1 VLACFALK
9 KKNKMSDL
17 IFPEECYAIQ
27 GAVFAV
33 YKEIGCGFLEA
44 VYQECLER
52 ELTFRHIPF
61 ESHKLLRL
69 YYKGELIEK
78 TYQADFLCYEKIIVE
93 IKAVETIAPIHQAQ
107 LLNYLKMSK
116 LTLGL
121 LVNFGAFPKAKVVRV
136 ANTQEFQRETR

>member
-1 VLACFALK
+1 
-9 KKNKMSDL
+9 MSDL
-17 IFPEECYAIQ
+17 VFPEESYAIC
-27 GAVFAV
+27 GAVFDV
-33 YKEIGCGFLEA
+33 HREIGCGFLEA

-52 ELTFRHIPF
+52 ELISRRIPF
-61 ESHKLLRL
+61 EAPKLLRL

-78 TYQADFLCYEKIIVE
+78 TYLADFLCYGKIIIE

-121 LVNFGAFPKAKVVRV
+121 LINFGAFSKAKVVRV
-136 ANTQEFQRETR
+136 VNTF

>member
-1 VLACFALK
+1 
-9 KKNKMSDL
+9 MSDL
-17 IFPEECYAIQ
+17 IFPEESYAIR
-27 GAVFAV
+27 GAIYDV

-52 ELTFRHIPF
+52 ELTLRGVPF
-61 ESHKLLRL
+61 VAQKLLRL

-78 TYQADFLCYEKIIVE
+78 TYQADFLCYGKIIVE
-93 IKAVETIAPIHQAQ
+93 IKAVEAVAPIHQAQ

-121 LVNFGAFPKAKVVRV
+121 LVNFGAFPKVKIDRIV
-136 ANTQEFQRETR
+136 NTF